1 MACKNDCKCV
11 LCGASRLIECDRV
24 TTDFIISQYRKR
36 YGLDAKKFFNDEYI
50 TVMRCVNCDIC
61 FYTGARC
68 GNDAFY
74 QKMYSHKGFYE
85 ESKPEFDFAIDKII
99 QSSPASIL
107 DVGCGSGAFLKKLIH
122 SFDVSG
128 LDKNPLAVAEF
139 ERAGIKKDRDR
150 DKYDFIVSFQ
160 AVEHVESP
168 RQFLLMM
175 KKKMNPEGL
184 LFVSVPDRD
193 SVYCREVFDVHNFP
207 PHHMTLW
214 NKSSIE
220 NMADMLGFEILEFY
234 FEPHRLNHYLA
245 ILNSRRETAMRRMS
259 SASGFGVLVSKVV
272 TVSGR
277 MFDRLLAPYFI
288 DKVSYSGHTIGA
300 LMKIRS

>member
-1 MACKNDCKCV
+1 MCS
-11 LCGASRLIECDRV
+11 SRKLIEYNR
-24 TTDFIISQYRKR
+24 ISSDLISYEYEKR
-36 YGLDAKKFFNDEYI
+36 YGLSVKKFFNDECV
-50 TVMRCVNCDIC
+50 TVMRCANCDIC
-61 FYTGARC
+61 FYSGAKC

-85 ESKPEFDFAIDKII
+85 ESKPEFDFAIEKII

-107 DVGCGSGAFLKKLIH
+107 DVGCGSGVFLKKLRH

-128 LDKNPLAVAEF
+128 LDKNPLAVAEL
-139 ERAGIKKDRDR
+139 ERAGIKIDSDG

-168 RQFLLMM
+168 REFLLEM
-175 KKKMNPEGL
+175 KKKLNPEGL

-193 SVYCREVFDVHNFP
+193 SAYCRDVFDIHNLP

-220 NMADMLGFEILEFY
+220 NMADMLGFEIVEFY
-234 FEPHRLNHYLA
+234 FEPHRLVHYLA
-245 ILNSRRETAMRRMS
+245 ILNSRREAAMRRMS
-259 SASGFGVLVSKVV
+259 SSGGIAALVSKAVMV
-272 TVSGR
+272 GGR
-277 MFDRLLAPYFI
+277 MLDRLLAPYFI